1 MLRKRREMK
10 EPPSD
15 SSWTPSRPWRDS
27 VSRGIKIMKC
37 RHDEQYLSRMA
48 AGILCRRCG
57 QRFIDDMALNADRY
71 NGHNERVQNRTME
84 KNERKNPE
92 A

>member
-10 EPPSD
+10 EPPSE
-15 SSWTPSRPWRDS
+15 SSWVTSRPWRGS
-27 VSRGIKIMKC
+27 VSRRIKIMKC

-48 AGILCRRCG
+48 TGILCRRCG
-57 QRFIDDMALNADRY
+57 QRFVDNMALNADRY
-71 NGHNERVQNRTME
+71 NGHNERVQNRALE
-84 KNERKNPE
+84 KNQRKNSE